1 MKNFIYTKNGSK
13 TDKFMK
19 HWQSFQNVEKLY
31 SVSQI
36 EPVSINYFNDNL
48 INKIKNTCK
57 IEKNLTVLPH
67 PIFKNLKPILS
78 KENVL
83 ANNQIFPLF
92 KWLENTHIE
101 FCGKDKIK
109 KTTSL

>member
-1 MKNFIYTKNGSK
+1 MYYFNIPLSFDLVKNFIFYKLKLKNFIYTKNGSK

-36 EPVSINYFNDNL
+36 EPVSINYFNDDL

-67 PIFKNLKPILS
+67 PILKI
-78 KENVL
+78 
-83 ANNQIFPLF
+83 
-92 KWLENTHIE
+92 
-101 FCGKDKIK
+101 
-109 KTTSL
+109 